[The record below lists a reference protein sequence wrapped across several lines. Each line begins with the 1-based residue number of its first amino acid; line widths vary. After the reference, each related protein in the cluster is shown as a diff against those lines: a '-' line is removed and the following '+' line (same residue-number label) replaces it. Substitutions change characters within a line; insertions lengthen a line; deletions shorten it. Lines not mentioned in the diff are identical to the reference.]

1 MAGLVAGPEQ
11 MVAQAQQCDRIS
23 EELVARMTSLVGQIE
38 GLSGVGMAGLADK
51 ALQGSSQRLHQ
62 GMVQITQALGELAGK
77 MRNAANQLS
86 TDDSDVARTID
97 TAGDLGGTVI
107 TSLRG

>member
-1 MAGLVAGPEQ
+1 

-23 EELVARMTSLVGQIE
+23 EDLVARMKTLVGQIE
-38 GLSGVGMAGLADK
+38 GLSGTGLAGMADK

-62 GMVQITQALGELAGK
+62 GMLQITQALGELAGK
-77 MRNAANQLS
+77 MRNAAGELS
-86 TDDSDVARTID
+86 TNDSDVARTID
-97 TAGDLGGTVI
+97 TAADLGGTVI